1 MNCREQEIFPSGEVM
16 NMMGVGIENIS
27 TLVWGNFFLLWQN
40 SLQLLL
46 MIGLMVYTL
55 RNAL

>member
-1 MNCREQEIFPSGEVM
+1 MDCREQEDFPSGEVM
-16 NMMGVGIENIS
+16 NMMGVGVENIS
-27 TLVWGNFFLLWQN
+27 TLVWVNFFLLWQN